1 LNKPI
6 QKEKM
11 KRYSF
16 FAIVISFILLAACQ
30 PAAQPTNAP
39 LATLAP
45 SPTVAEEGFRDFA
58 ASNECCVGV
67 AVTAGRYRLPA
78 WFDLTLFIDVPA
90 NWRALR
96 LDLRE
101 VISLVR
107 GETETG
113 DASQWFAFFALD
125 NPESEEQFQAD
136 LLSSTELIIIED
148 PVDVTFA
155 GYSGWQVDTL
165 ALINPEME
173 ANPEEGIVA
182 GTQHIA
188 VVENYL
194 TSPWVTSSP
203 EALTRFIVLH
213 IEDKVLVFVIESPVD
228 GWEEFLAD
236 SEAIL
241 NSLELAE

>member
-1 LNKPI
+1 MMDRKSVL
-6 QKEKM
+6 
-11 KRYSF
+11 F
-16 FAIVISFILLAACQ
+16 FTLALLLLVACQ
-30 PAAQPTNAP
+30 PAPAGLPTSVPVTTSVPA
-39 LATLAP
+39 
-45 SPTVAEEGFRDFA
+45 PTVAQEGFRDFA
-58 ASNECCVGV
+58 VSNECCVGQ

-78 WFDLTLFIDVPA
+78 WFDLTLFIEVPP

-113 DASQWFAFFALD
+113 DASQWFAFFTLD
-125 NPESEEQFQAD
+125 DPESEEQFQAD
-136 LLSSTELIIIED
+136 LLASTELIIIED
-148 PVDVTFA
+148 PVDVNFA

-188 VVENYL
+188 VVESYL

-203 EALTRFIVLH
+203 EALTRFIVLNV
-213 IEDKVLVFVIESPVD
+213 EDKVLVFVIESPVD

-241 NSLELAE
+241 DTLELAE